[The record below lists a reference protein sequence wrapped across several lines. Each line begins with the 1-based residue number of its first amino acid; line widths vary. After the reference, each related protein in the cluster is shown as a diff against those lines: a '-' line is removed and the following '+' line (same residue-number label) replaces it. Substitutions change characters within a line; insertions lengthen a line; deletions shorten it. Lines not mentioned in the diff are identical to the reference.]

1 MRPSRPKKRACGDAV
16 RAVGHGGGVRPTPS
30 TRRYNYNVEDLAED
44 VGPRDRRVPVWKSD
58 FRRPGRA
65 PRHRQPN
72 SLADFHTGPVEVEH
86 GSLAVCCCPQTI
98 VPGETRL
105 RLRAVGDRDAR
116 ERAVLASVAPARRA
130 HGDSAILEFSGVSCA
145 PGEPSLVAE
154 ALGANALGATFR
166 AAIAPGP
173 TSCRTVVHDQAT
185 VLAYVAPGV

>member
-1 MRPSRPKKRACGDAV
+1 MLLPADHRARRDAA
-16 RAVGHGGGVRPTPS
+16 AVPGRVDISHW
-30 TRRYNYNVEDLAED
+30 D
-44 VGPRDRRVPVWKSD
+44 VGRLN
-58 FRRPGRA
+58 F
-65 PRHRQPN
+65 
-72 SLADFHTGPVEVEH
+72 DFHTGPVEVEH